1 LDFSSFQGSKS
12 KIIAPLLIVP
22 GRCPNAGPEGR
33 VGYGDPICADPVG
46 VSLAHITGLEQVF
59 V

>member
-1 LDFSSFQGSKS
+1 M
-12 KIIAPLLIVP
+12 APLLIVP
-22 GRCPNAGPEGR
+22 GRCPNAGPVGR
-33 VGYGDPICADPVG
+33 VGYGEPVCADPAG